1 MDETTRSELGE
12 SRWPMA
18 GAVVAV
24 IVLTYLLPAQV
35 RVVSF
40 GSVRVVPIL
49 EAVLLV
55 ALIIGDP
62 GRIDRRTTALQRLAT
77 ALVLIMLGGALV
89 QTVALTVD
97 LIQGGGVTASGRL
110 LLEAGSIVWVV
121 NNISFALLYW
131 QLDSGG
137 APARVHHVRT
147 HPDFAFPQQLAPDLA
162 PRGVDARIL
171 RLLLSR
177 LHQRDRVQ
185 PHRRHAA
192 HCQSQSAHAGA
203 ITGLAGARRASD
215 RTGGQRPAELTVVT
229 AAVARKPRRIPE
241 TRAAIGIRLRLDH
254 PRPRPRRLAPRAT
267 RHAMHY

>member
-24 IVLTYLLPAQV
+24 IVLTYLLPAEV

-62 GRIDRRTTALQRLAT
+62 GRIDRRTTTLQRLAT
-77 ALVLIMLGGALV
+77 TLVLIMLGGALV
-89 QTVALTVD
+89 QTAGLTVD
-97 LIQGGGVTASGRL
+97 LIQGGGVTNSGSL

-137 APARVHHVRT
+137 APARVHR
-147 HPDFAFPQQLAPDLA
+147 HPCVSRLRVSPATLTRAGTAGMDAP
-162 PRGVDARIL
+162 VL
-171 RLLLSR
+171 RLLLPR
-177 LHQRDRVQ
+177 LHQRDRIQ
-185 PHRRHAA
+185 PHRRHAT
-192 HCQSQSAHAGA
+192 HSQSKGPHARA
-203 ITGLAGARRASD
+203 ITGVAGARRAGD
-215 RTGGQRPAELTVVT
+215 RTRRQRPAGMTRSDACVRT
-229 AAVARKPRRIPE
+229 PTE
-241 TRAAIGIRLRLDH
+241 TPCQRL
-254 PRPRPRRLAPRAT
+254 PC
-267 RHAMHY
+267 

>member
-40 GSVRVVPIL
+40 GGVRVVPIL

-77 ALVLIMLGGALV
+77 ALVLIMLGGALI
-89 QTVALTVD
+89 QTAGLTVD
-97 LIQGGGVTASGRL
+97 LIKGGGVTDSGRL

-131 QLDSGG
+131 QLDGGG
-137 APARVHHVRT
+137 APARLHHV
-147 HPDFAFPQQLAPDLA
+147 
-162 PRGVDARIL
+162 
-171 RLLLSR
+171 
-177 LHQRDRVQ
+177 
-185 PHRRHAA
+185 
-192 HCQSQSAHAGA
+192 
-203 ITGLAGARRASD
+203 
-215 RTGGQRPAELTVVT
+215 
-229 AAVARKPRRIPE
+229 AVAS
-241 TRAAIGIRLRLDH
+241 GLRVSS
-254 PRPRPRRLAPRAT
+254 AT
-267 RHAMHY
+267 RT